1 MSINEPVRAGRREW
15 TGLAVLALPT
25 ILIGLDMTVLHLA
38 TAKLSESL
46 RPSGA
51 QLLWIVDIY
60 GFLVASFLAT
70 MGTVGDRIG
79 RRKLLLIG
87 AAAFAAASLLAA
99 YATGVAM
106 LIVARALL
114 GIAGATLMP
123 STLSLISNMFH
134 DPNQRRFAIAVWM
147 TNFSVGGMIGPLVGG
162 VLLEHFWWGSVFLV
176 GVPVGVILLIVG
188 PVLLPEYR
196 DPQPGR
202 LDPLSVVLS
211 IVTVLPVVYGFKQ
224 VAQDG
229 VRATSLLTVALGLGF
244 AVAFVRRQ
252 LRITSPIL
260 DLRLFSRPGFSVA
273 LGGQTMGLFVVTG
286 TQFLVLQ
293 YFQLVLGLSPL
304 TAGLWALPA
313 MVAGI
318 VGTILAPAVAARLH
332 PGRVMAGG
340 FAIAVPGLVLISLA
354 GSVSGFALT
363 TIGFAVLSLGVQAAL
378 ALTNDMIISSAP
390 PERAGNASGVGETGA
405 ELGNALGVAAFGSVA
420 TAFYGARMA
429 GDALPDGVRP
439 ELADLAQST
448 LTGAT
453 EAAGRLPD
461 GVGDELLA
469 TARAAFTSGMH
480 AAALCG
486 VGILVLLALASL
498 KLARR
503 STADAAGTV
512 KHFAGT
518 EPDGTVRP
526 DDVERCPPVE
536 GGAANGPRPAAGSPT
551 DRR

>member
-60 GFLVASFLAT
+60 GFLVASLLAT

-469 TARAAFTSGMH
+469 TARSAFTSGMH

-536 GGAANGPRPAAGSPT
+536 RGAANGPRPAAGSPT

>member
-1 MSINEPVRAGRREW
+1 MCSDAPARAGRREW
-15 TGLAVLALPT
+15 TGLVVLALPT
-25 ILIGLDMTVLHLA
+25 LLIGLDMTVLHLA
-38 TAKLSESL
+38 APELSESL

-70 MGTVGDRIG
+70 MGTLGDRIG

-106 LIVARALL
+106 LIAARALL
-114 GIAGATLMP
+114 GVAGATLMP
-123 STLSLISNMFH
+123 STLSLISNMFR
-134 DPNQRRFAIAVWM
+134 DANQRRFAIAVWM

-176 GVPVGVILLIVG
+176 GVPVGVVLLIVG

-196 DPQPGR
+196 DPRPGR
-202 LDPLSVVLS
+202 LDPLSVLLS

-229 VRATSLLTVALGLGF
+229 VGATPLLAVTLGLGF
-244 AVAFVRRQ
+244 GIAFVRRQ
-252 LRITSPIL
+252 LRIPSPML

-293 YFQLVLGLSPL
+293 YFQLVLGFSPL

-318 VGTILAPAVAARLH
+318 AGTLLAPAAAAGLH

-340 FAIAVPGLVLISLA
+340 FALAVPGLVLISLA
-354 GSVSGFALT
+354 DAVSGFALT
-363 TIGFAVLSLGVQAAL
+363 TAGFAVLSFGVQAAL
-378 ALTNDMIISSAP
+378 ALTNDVIISSAP

-405 ELGNALGVAAFGSVA
+405 ELGNALGVAAFGSVV

-429 GDALPDGVRP
+429 GGALPDGVRP
-439 ELADLAQST
+439 ELADLARST

-461 GVGDELLA
+461 AVGDELLA
-469 TARAAFTSGMH
+469 TARSAFTGGMH
-480 AAALCG
+480 MAALCG
-486 VGILVLLALASL
+486 VGILALLTLANWN
-498 KLARR
+498 LARR
-503 STADAAGTV
+503 CTADAAGTAED
-512 KHFAGT
+512 FAAPGQ
-518 EPDGTVRP
+518 DGTA
-526 DDVERCPPVE
+526 ERNEREGCPAVE
-536 GGAANGPRPAAGSPT
+536 GSGGPAPSGRRPPG
-551 DRR
+551 

>member
-1 MSINEPVRAGRREW
+1 MRIAEPGRAGRREW

-25 ILIGLDMTVLHLA
+25 MLIGLDMTVLHLA
-38 TAKLSESL
+38 APELSESL
-46 RPSGA
+46 RPSGT

-60 GFLVASFLAT
+60 GFLVASFLAI
-70 MGTVGDRIG
+70 MGTLGDRIG

-87 AAAFAAASLLAA
+87 AAAFAVASLLAA

-106 LIVARALL
+106 LIAARALL

-123 STLSLISNMFH
+123 STLSLISNMFR

-147 TNFSVGGMIGPLVGG
+147 TNFSIGGMIGPLVGG
-162 VLLEHFWWGSVFLV
+162 VLLEYFWWGSVFLV

-188 PVLLPEYR
+188 PVLLPEFR
-196 DPQPGR
+196 DPRPGR

-211 IVTVLPVVYGFKQ
+211 IVTVMPVVYGFKQ

-229 VRATSLLTVALGLGF
+229 VRVTSLLAVALGLVF

-252 LRITSPIL
+252 LRIASPML

-273 LGGQTMGLFVVTG
+273 LGGQMMGLFVVTG

-304 TAGLWALPA
+304 TAGLWVLPA
-313 MVAGI
+313 MVAGV
-318 VGTILAPAVAARLH
+318 VGTLLAPAAAARLH
-332 PGRVMAGG
+332 PGWVMAGG
-340 FAIAVPGLVLISLA
+340 FALAVPGLVLISLA
-354 GSVSGFALT
+354 GAVSGFALT
-363 TIGFAVLSLGVQAAL
+363 ATGFAVVSLGVQAAL
-378 ALTNDMIISSAP
+378 ALTNDVIISSAP

-429 GDALPDGVRP
+429 GDALPDGLRP
-439 ELADLAQST
+439 ELADLARST
-448 LTGAT
+448 LAGAT
-453 EAAGRLPD
+453 EAADRLPD
-461 GVGDELLA
+461 AVGDELLA
-469 TARAAFTSGMH
+469 TAGSAFTSGMN

-486 VGILVLLALASL
+486 IAILVLLTAASL
-498 KLARR
+498 NLARR
-503 STADAAGTV
+503 STAGTAGTA
-512 KHFAGT
+512 KGFAVT
-518 EPDGTVRP
+518 RP
-526 DDVERCPPVE
+526 DATAEQREVKEGPTVE
-536 GGAANGPRPAAGSPT
+536 AGSGGRAP
-551 DRR
+551 D

>member
-1 MSINEPVRAGRREW
+1 MAIDEPTRAGRREW
-15 TGLAVLALPT
+15 MGLAVLALPT
-25 ILIGLDMTVLHLA
+25 ILIGLDMSVLHLA
-38 TAKLSESL
+38 APKLSESL
-46 RPSGA
+46 RPSSA

-70 MGTVGDRIG
+70 MGTLGDRIG

-99 YATGVAM
+99 YATGAAM
-106 LIVARALL
+106 LIAARALL

-123 STLSLISNMFH
+123 STLSLISNIFR

-202 LDPLSVVLS
+202 LDPLSVLLS

-229 VRATSLLTVALGLGF
+229 VRATSLLAVALGVVF
-244 AVAFVRRQ
+244 AGVFVRRQ
-252 LRITSPIL
+252 LRITNPML
-260 DLRLFSRPGFSVA
+260 DLRLFSRPGFSGA

-304 TAGLWALPA
+304 AAGLWALPA
-313 MVAGI
+313 MVAGV
-318 VGTILAPAVAARLH
+318 VGTLLAPAAAAKLH
-332 PGRVMAGG
+332 PGGVMAGG
-340 FAIAVPGLVLISLA
+340 FALAVPGLLLISLA
-354 GSVSGFALT
+354 GPVSGFALT
-363 TIGFAVLSLGVQAAL
+363 VIGFAVLSFGVQAAL
-378 ALTNDMIISSAP
+378 ALTNDVIISSAP

-420 TAFYGARMA
+420 TAFYGARMI

-439 ELADLAQST
+439 DLADLARSS
-448 LTGAT
+448 LAGAT
-453 EAAGRLPD
+453 EAASRLPD
-461 GVGDELLA
+461 AVGDELLA
-469 TARAAFTSGMH
+469 TARAAFTRGMH
-480 AAALCG
+480 ASALCG
-486 VGILVLLALASL
+486 IGILVLLTLASL
-498 KLARR
+498 NLARR
-503 STADAAGTV
+503 SPDGAAATAKDFTV
-512 KHFAGT
+512 T
-518 EPDGTVRP
+518 EPDKTARQDKVNGDP
-526 DDVERCPPVE
+526 SVE
-536 GGAANGPRPAAGSPT
+536 AGSGRQVRSGRHS
-551 DRR
+551 D

>member
-1 MSINEPVRAGRREW
+1 M
-15 TGLAVLALPT
+15 GLAVLALPT

-38 TAKLSESL
+38 APELGESL
-46 RPSGA
+46 GPSGA

-70 MGTVGDRIG
+70 MGTLGDRIG

-87 AAAFAAASLLAA
+87 AAAFAVASLLAA

-106 LIVARALL
+106 LIAARALL

-123 STLSLISNMFH
+123 STLSLISNMFR
-134 DPNQRRFAIAVWM
+134 DPGQRRFAIAVWM

-176 GVPVGVILLIVG
+176 GVPVGVVLLLVG

-196 DPQPGR
+196 DPRPGR

-211 IVTVLPVVYGFKQ
+211 IVTVMPVVYGFKQ

-229 VRATSLLTVALGLGF
+229 VRTTSLLAVVLGLGF

-252 LRITSPIL
+252 LRITSPML

-293 YFQLVLGLSPL
+293 YFQLVLGLTPL

-313 MVAGI
+313 MVAGV
-318 VGTILAPAVAARLH
+318 VGTLLAPAAAARLH

-340 FAIAVPGLVLISLA
+340 FALAVPGLVLISLA
-354 GSVSGFALT
+354 DATSGLALT
-363 TIGFAVLSLGVQAAL
+363 ATGFAVLSFGVQAAL
-378 ALTNDMIISSAP
+378 ALTNDVIISSAP
-390 PERAGNASGVGETGA
+390 PERAGNAAGVGETGA

-439 ELADLAQST
+439 ELADLARST
-448 LTGAT
+448 LTGAIG
-453 EAAGRLPD
+453 AADRLP
-461 GVGDELLA
+461 GAVGDELLA
-469 TARAAFTSGMH
+469 TARSAFTTGMH

-486 VGILVLLALASL
+486 VGILVLLTVASL
-498 KLARR
+498 NLARR
-503 STADAAGTV
+503 STAGAAGTAED
-512 KHFAGT
+512 FAAT
-518 EPDGTVRP
+518 EPDGTA
-526 DDVERCPPVE
+526 ERDEVKGDPTRE
-536 GGAANGPRPAAGSPT
+536 SGSAGRAPSGRRSPY
-551 DRR
+551 

>member
-1 MSINEPVRAGRREW
+1 VLVDEQVRAGRREW
-15 TGLAVLALPT
+15 AGLAVLALPT

-38 TAKLSESL
+38 APELSEGLS
-46 RPSGA
+46 PSAA

-60 GFLVASFLAT
+60 GFLVASFLVT
-70 MGTVGDRIG
+70 MGTLGDRIG

-87 AAAFAAASLLAA
+87 AAAFAVASLLAA

-106 LIVARALL
+106 LIAARALL

-162 VLLEHFWWGSVFLV
+162 VLLEHFWPGSVFLV

-188 PVLLPEYR
+188 PLVLPECR
-196 DPQPGR
+196 DPRPGR

-229 VRATSLLTVALGLGF
+229 VHVTPLLAVALGLVFG
-244 AVAFVRRQ
+244 VAFVRRQ
-252 LRITSPIL
+252 LRLTAPML

-293 YFQLVLGLSPL
+293 YLQLVLGLSPL
-304 TAGLWALPA
+304 TAGLWVLPA
-313 MVAGI
+313 MVAGV
-318 VGTILAPAVAARLH
+318 VGTLLAPAAAARLH

-340 FAIAVPGLVLISLA
+340 FALAVPGLVLISLA
-354 GSVSGFALT
+354 DAASGLT
-363 TIGFAVLSLGVQAAL
+363 LVTTGFAVLSFGVQASL
-378 ALTNDMIISSAP
+378 ALTNDVIITSAP
-390 PERAGNASGVGETGA
+390 PERAGSASGVGETGA

-429 GDALPDGVRP
+429 GDALPEGIRP
-439 ELADLAQST
+439 ELAEAARST
-448 LTGAT
+448 LAGAT
-453 EAAGRLPD
+453 EATGRLPD
-461 GVGDELLA
+461 TIGDELLA
-469 TARAAFTSGMH
+469 AARAAFTGGMH

-486 VGILVLLALASL
+486 AGILVLLTLASL
-498 KLARR
+498 RLARR
-503 STADAAGTV
+503 SPDGVGGKTEDASAPGRAGT
-512 KHFAGT
+512 A
-518 EPDGTVRP
+518 ERDE
-526 DDVERCPPVE
+526 VEIGPVAE
-536 GGAANGPRPAAGSPT
+536 G
-551 DRR
+551 

>member
-1 MSINEPVRAGRREW
+1 MRSDEPVRAGRREW

-25 ILIGLDMTVLHLA
+25 MLIGLDMTVLHLA
-38 TAKLSESL
+38 APELSESL
-46 RPSGA
+46 RPSGT

-60 GFLVASFLAT
+60 GFLVASFLAI
-70 MGTVGDRIG
+70 MGTLGDRIG

-87 AAAFAAASLLAA
+87 AAAFAVASLLAA

-106 LIVARALL
+106 LIAARALL

-123 STLSLISNMFH
+123 STLSLISNMFR

-147 TNFSVGGMIGPLVGG
+147 TNFSIGGMIGPLVGG
-162 VLLEHFWWGSVFLV
+162 VLLEYFWWGSVFLV

-196 DPQPGR
+196 DPRPGR

-211 IVTVLPVVYGFKQ
+211 IVTVMPVVYGFKQ

-229 VRATSLLTVALGLGF
+229 VRVTSLLAVALGLGF

-252 LRITSPIL
+252 LRIASPML

-273 LGGQTMGLFVVTG
+273 LGGQMMGLFVVTG

-304 TAGLWALPA
+304 TAGLWVLPA
-313 MVAGI
+313 MAAGVAG
-318 VGTILAPAVAARLH
+318 TLLAPAAAARLH
-332 PGRVMAGG
+332 PGWVMAGG
-340 FAIAVPGLVLISLA
+340 FALAVPGLVLISLA
-354 GSVSGFALT
+354 GAVSGFALT
-363 TIGFAVLSLGVQAAL
+363 ATGFAVVSLGVQAAL
-378 ALTNDMIISSAP
+378 ALTNDVIISSAP

-420 TAFYGARMA
+420 TAFYGARMV
-429 GDALPDGVRP
+429 GDALPDGLRP
-439 ELADLAQST
+439 ELADLARST
-448 LTGAT
+448 PAGAI
-453 EAAGRLPD
+453 EAAGHLANAA
-461 GVGDELLA
+461 GDELLA
-469 TARAAFTSGMH
+469 TAGSAFTSGMN

-486 VGILVLLALASL
+486 IAILVLLTVASL
-498 KLARR
+498 NLARR
-503 STADAAGTV
+503 STAGTAGGFAATPPDVTV
-512 KHFAGT
+512 EQREVKEG
-518 EPDGTVRP
+518 PTV
-526 DDVERCPPVE
+526 E
-536 GGAANGPRPAAGSPT
+536 AGSSGRAP
-551 DRR
+551 D